1 MKVVF
6 LSVKLHSGAF
16 EADRY
21 EFLISVIN
29 KKKIKLHF
37 TLNSHILCDNDFG
50 DFSDDEDNE
59 IDRTDQICNF
69 LDVRSFV
76 LI

>member
-1 MKVVF
+1 M
-6 LSVKLHSGAF
+6 
-16 EADRY
+16 
-21 EFLISVIN
+21 IN
-29 KKKIKLHF
+29 KNKIKLHF
-37 TLNSHILCDNDFG
+37 TLNSHIPGDNDFG
-50 DFSDDEDNE
+50 DFSDEDNE

>member
-1 MKVVF
+1 M
-6 LSVKLHSGAF
+6 
-16 EADRY
+16 
-21 EFLISVIN
+21 IN
-29 KKKIKLHF
+29 KNKIKLHF
-37 TLNSHILCDNDFG
+37 TLNSHIPGDNDFG

-69 LDVRSFV
+69 LDVWSFV

>member
-1 MKVVF
+1 M
-6 LSVKLHSGAF
+6 
-16 EADRY
+16 
-21 EFLISVIN
+21 IN
-29 KKKIKLHF
+29 KNKIKLHF
-37 TLNSHILCDNDFG
+37 TLNSHIPGDSDFG